1 VPSHKS
7 HFDHLILYYLLLS
20 SGFPPPHTAAG
31 INMSFFPM
39 SRILPGTG
47 AYFIR
52 RSFQNDPVYTESLRG
67 FIAYL
72 VQRRFHQEFF
82 IEGGRSRTGKLLPP
96 RYGMLNYVVD
106 GFRSCNADE
115 VCFVPTAIAYDE
127 VSEVGDYVREQL
139 GEEKR
144 SESFSFLVRMIR
156 SLSNRA
162 LGRIYIRFAEP
173 ISLRRHLERTGDDPL
188 VVERL
193 AFQIANRINAVTP
206 LTAVA
211 AVSSAFLGA
220 GRRGLTLAALED
232 ETQRLVD
239 YAGERNIP
247 LGREL
252 EQGAK
257 IGVAAA
263 IKALRSSGVID
274 VYDGGVETVYTVGE
288 EQRHVASFYRN
299 TTAHFFLSRS
309 IAALAAETALAST
322 PSLETW
328 ALRLRELLKFEF
340 FFGDRADFL
349 REVERESRELE
360 RESAAGVPPMGAAG
374 PRLVLDY
381 LESYWVVMRTLQ
393 TLPPDST
400 TLQER
405 DLLQRC
411 LAIGR
416 QLLLQDQVAAR
427 ELLSNI
433 KFKNALLLAQNLG
446 AARKNPEGWE
456 PGDRGALSALA
467 GDLETL
473 AGAARNH
480 A

>member
-1 VPSHKS
+1 M
-7 HFDHLILYYLLLS
+7 LS
-20 SGFPPPHTAAG
+20 
-31 INMSFFPM
+31 
-39 SRILPGTG
+39 
-47 AYFIR
+47 
-52 RSFQNDPVYTESLRG
+52 
-67 FIAYL
+67 
-72 VQRRFHQEFF
+72 
-82 IEGGRSRTGKLLPP
+82 
-96 RYGMLNYVVD
+96 YVLD
-106 GFRSCNADE
+106 GFRGCKADE

-144 SESFSFLVRMIR
+144 RESFSFLVRMVR
-156 SLSNRA
+156 SLSNRH

-173 ISLRRHLERTGDDPL
+173 ISLRRHLERAGDDPL

-211 AVSSAFLGA
+211 AVSSVFLGA
-220 GRRGLTLAALED
+220 GRRGLTRAALED

-239 YAGERNIP
+239 YAGEHGIP

-257 IGVAAA
+257 VGVATA
-263 IKALRSSGVID
+263 IEALRSSGVMG
-274 VYDGGVETVYTVGE
+274 VYDGGVETVYTIGL

-309 IAALAAETALAST
+309 IAALAAETALTST
-322 PSLETW
+322 PPLETW

-349 REVERESRELE
+349 RDVERESRELE
-360 RESAAGVPPMGAAG
+360 RESAAGVPPLGAAG

-393 TLPPDST
+393 TLPADAT
-400 TLQER
+400 RLAER
-405 DLLQRC
+405 ELLRRC
-411 LAIGR
+411 LAIGH

-427 ELLSNI
+427 ELLSNVN
-433 KFKNALLLAQNLG
+433 FKNALLLAQNLR
-446 AARKNPEGWE
+446 AAHHGPDGWE
-456 PGDRGALSALA
+456 PGDRAALGALAD
-467 GDLETL
+467 DLETL